1 MGLADGS
8 ERSGPR
14 IGAFEVSYKLVNT
27 TSGRQYGPVEIF
39 SKIQTG
45 HWPGA
50 ASKLVKRVQE
60 RLQGFL
66 AADVGAG
73 ALFQHVR
80 GLASPAADA
89 ARSLPNWLCLL
100 PTGMNVASPLCPLPA
115 AFARPSVAVAP
126 LPYERRSACT
136 HRSLTRSCCPDA
148 ARAPLDTAGASGGAE

>member
-45 HWPGA
+45 RWPGA
-50 ASKLVKRVQE
+50 GSLLVKRVQE

-73 ALFQHVR
+73 MLFQHVSIALGRAR
-80 GLASPAADA
+80 GGGVGTARARGPLARA
-89 ARSLPNWLCLL
+89 L
-100 PTGMNVASPLCPLPA
+100 SPLAILPSRARARASHADCMPSQRPPPLPSWL
-115 AFARPSVAVAP
+115 R
-126 LPYERRSACT
+126 L
-136 HRSLTRSCCPDA
+136 
-148 ARAPLDTAGASGGAE
+148 